1 MTAAKKAEAKQ
12 PAEEVKQEE
21 QTPEETKP
29 AEEVESA
36 PVQTKQKKHKL
47 KDPSKQYAEGSFT
60 LAGTQEKEL
69 PKNPS
74 PELLKRI
81 KAGFIVEVK

>member
-1 MTAAKKAEAKQ
+1 MAVAKPKLF
-12 PAEEVKQEE
+12 
-21 QTPEETKP
+21 
-29 AEEVESA
+29 
-36 PVQTKQKKHKL
+36 KL
-47 KDPSKQYAEGSFT
+47 KDQATQYAEGSFT
-60 LAGTQEKEL
+60 LAGKQEKEL